1 MRDFVIKENLEMELR
16 NFYTP
21 LKSFNQLEENLYLNY
36 TKVIQFEEYKIK
48 QSERDLAAEEY
59 LKSNFFHKDVSQAML
74 DDLENLVRDTYF
86 SKEDQCTF
94 NTEYK

>member
-1 MRDFVIKENLEMELR
+1 MRDFVIKENLEIELR

-59 LKSNFFHKDVSQAML
+59 LKQNFFHKDVSQAML

-86 SKEDQCTF
+86 SKEDQSTF

>member
-48 QSERDLAAEEY
+48 
-59 LKSNFFHKDVSQAML
+59 
-74 DDLENLVRDTYF
+74 
-86 SKEDQCTF
+86 
-94 NTEYK
+94 